1 MGITDTRPLTH
12 VMFSRIKGHNEGRT
26 LVHFYRGRTRAPLM
40 VSVAAGIGI
49 EGISLVV
56 TPSNEGLARLEYWLS
71 RNAEL
76 SRSWA
81 TEHTL
86 NVTYTVKQGEP
97 TL

>member
-12 VMFSRIKGHNEGRT
+12 VMFSRIKGHSEGRT

-40 VSVAAGIGI
+40 VSVA

-71 RNAEL
+71 RNAKL